1 MLSRLEAYQF
11 RYNIRVRPWTGPSYT
26 LNLALIFTVLS
37 KFYESKGLQTYEL
50 HNFIESKAVTGSEWL
65 ECLTDYDQNLNVL
78 VRLIR
83 YASALCF
90 TNIDLSSIY
99 LADMQPSRI
108 DQSGGT
114 ICLAETATTW

>member
-1 MLSRLEAYQF
+1 M
-11 RYNIRVRPWTGPSYT
+11 
-26 LNLALIFTVLS
+26 NLALIFAVLS
-37 KFYESKGLQTYEL
+37 KFYELKGLQSYEL
-50 HNFIESKAVTGSEWL
+50 HNFIESKAVTGSQWL
-65 ECLTDYDQNLNVL
+65 ECLTDYDQNLSVL